1 METMMLIT
9 LVVLGLVIC
18 VHFLAVKDE
27 RTQISKGGG
36 MNKIVEGNNVF
47 ATDLYRLLATKTEKN
62 LFFGP
67 NSIHTALGMTYLGA
81 GSETAKEIGDVL
93 FLGLA
98 REQVGPAFSEV
109 IHALHTPQMVQ
120 EWENVGKECR
130 QKEVPACELSV
141 ANALWA
147 AKNYPF
153 RKSYVAEV
161 RKHFEAVIKTLDF
174 RSHPEPSREI
184 INSWVEDKTNQKIK
198 DLLSPGHINN
208 DTQLVLTNA
217 VYFMSNWALTFSKRA
232 TRDLP
237 FTLIDGTKMNCPQMF
252 QQAHLSY
259 LDTKDFHGISLPYK
273 GHGMEMILFLPK
285 KLAGLQALENKLS
298 TSNLNMWINQFKH
311 QEVQVTLPRFRF
323 SYGDSMVNSLKRM
336 GVKKAFSAEKA
347 DFSGMTKKKELFF
360 SEVIHKAF
368 VAVDEEGTEAAA
380 ATAVIMTLGASPL
393 MAKPEPKIF
402 KADHPFLFIIRHKK
416 TGAILFMGR
425 LMDPK
430 E

>member
-1 METMMLIT
+1 METILLIT
-9 LVVLGLVIC
+9 LVVLGLVIYI
-18 VHFLAVKDE
+18 HFLPFKRE

-36 MNKIVEGNNVF
+36 INKIVEGNNVF
-47 ATDLYRLLATKTEKN
+47 ATDLYRLLGTETEKN

-81 GSETAKEIGDVL
+81 GNETAEEISEVL
-93 FLGLA
+93 HLGLD
-98 REQVGPAFSEV
+98 REQVGPAFGEL
-109 IHALHTPQMVQ
+109 IHALITPQMVL
-120 EWENVGKECR
+120 EGENVGTECKTKEI
-130 QKEVPACELSV
+130 PAYQMSV

-153 RKSYVAEV
+153 KKSYVAEV
-161 RKHFEAVIKTLDF
+161 RKHFEAAIKTLDF
-174 RSHPEPSREI
+174 RGHPEPSRQT

-198 DLLSPGHINN
+198 ELLSPAHINN
-208 DTQLVLTNA
+208 ETRLVLTNA
-217 VYFMSNWALTFSKRA
+217 AHFMSNWAVTFSKRA
-232 TRDLP
+232 TRDRP
-237 FTLIDGTKMNCPQMF
+237 FTLIDGRKIDCPQMF

-259 LDTKDFHGISLPYK
+259 LETSDFQGISLPYK
-273 GHGMEMILFLPK
+273 GHSMEMILFLPK

-298 TSNLNMWINQFKH
+298 TNNLNMWMDQFKH

-323 SYGDSMVNSLKRM
+323 SYGNSMRGSLWRM
-336 GVKKAFSAEKA
+336 GMKRAFSEGKA
-347 DFSGMTKKKELFF
+347 DFSGMTNTKELVI
-360 SEVIHKAF
+360 SDVIHKAF

-380 ATAVIMTLGASPL
+380 ATAVVMTIGASPL

-425 LMDPK
+425 LMNPK

>member
-1 METMMLIT
+1 
-9 LVVLGLVIC
+9 
-18 VHFLAVKDE
+18 
-27 RTQISKGGG
+27 
-36 MNKIVEGNNVF
+36 
-47 ATDLYRLLATKTEKN
+47 
-62 LFFGP
+62 
-67 NSIHTALGMTYLGA
+67 
-81 GSETAKEIGDVL
+81 
-93 FLGLA
+93 
-98 REQVGPAFSEV
+98 
-109 IHALHTPQMVQ
+109 
-120 EWENVGKECR
+120 
-130 QKEVPACELSV
+130 LSV

-153 RKSYVAEV
+153 RESYVAEV

-425 LMDPK
+425 LMNPK

>member
-393 MAKPEPKIF
+393 MAKREPKIF

>member
-298 TSNLNMWINQFKH
+298 TSNLNMWMNQFKH

>member
-1 METMMLIT
+1 MLIT

>member
-1 METMMLIT
+1 
-9 LVVLGLVIC
+9 
-18 VHFLAVKDE
+18 
-27 RTQISKGGG
+27 
-36 MNKIVEGNNVF
+36 MNKIAEGNNVF
-47 ATDLYRLLATKTEKN
+47 ATDLYRLLATETEKN

-81 GSETAKEIGDVL
+81 GNETAEEISEVL
-93 FLGLA
+93 HLGLD
-98 REQVGPAFSEV
+98 REQVGPAFGEL
-109 IHALHTPQMVQ
+109 IHALITPQMVQ
-120 EWENVGKECR
+120 ELRNVGTEYKTKEI
-130 QKEVPACELSV
+130 PAYQMSV

-174 RSHPEPSREI
+174 RNHPEPSRQI
-184 INSWVEDKTNQKIK
+184 INSWVEDKTYQKVK
-198 DLLSPGHINN
+198 ELLPQRIIHSG
-208 DTQLVLTNA
+208 TRLVLTNA
-217 VYFMSNWALTFSKRA
+217 VYFMSNWAVTFSKRA

-237 FTLIDGTKMNCPQMF
+237 FTLIDGRKIDCPQMF
-252 QQAHLSY
+252 QQVHLDY
-259 LDTKDFHGISLPYK
+259 LETNDFQGISLPYK
-273 GHGMEMILFLPK
+273 GHDMEMALFLPK
-285 KLAGLQALENKLS
+285 IIAGVQALEAKLN
-298 TSNLNMWINQFKH
+298 TNNLNIWMDQFKR

-323 SYGDSMVNSLKRM
+323 SYGDSMVNFLKRM
-336 GVKKAFSAEKA
+336 GMKRAFSEGKA
-347 DFSGMTKKKELFF
+347 DFSGMTKTKELVI
-360 SEVIHKAF
+360 SDVIHKAF

-380 ATAVIMTLGASPL
+380 ATAVVMTIGASPL

-416 TGAILFMGR
+416 TGAIVFMGR

>member
-1 METMMLIT
+1 METIMLIT

-27 RTQISKGGG
+27 RTQISKGSG

-47 ATDLYRLLATKTEKN
+47 ATDLYRLLATETEKN

-98 REQVGPAFSEV
+98 REQVGPAFGEV

-120 EWENVGKECR
+120 EWENLGKECR

-153 RKSYVAEV
+153 RESYVAEV

-174 RSHPEPSREI
+174 RSHPEPSRQT
-184 INSWVEDKTNQKIK
+184 INSWVENKTNQKIK
-198 DLLSPGHINN
+198 DLLSPMHINN

-217 VYFMSNWALTFSKRA
+217 VYFMSNWALTFEKRA

-259 LDTKDFHGISLPYK
+259 LDSKDFHGISLPYK

-285 KLAGLQALENKLS
+285 KLAGLQALENELS
-298 TSNLNMWINQFKH
+298 TSNLNMWMNQFKH

-380 ATAVIMTLGASPL
+380 ATAVVMTVGASPL

-425 LMDPK
+425 LMNPK

>member
-259 LDTKDFHGISLPYK
+259 LDSKDFHGISLPYK